1 MRALKA
7 AIAEVRRKHPRIHD
21 LVIGDLS
28 RESSGFL
35 APHKSHQSGLDA
47 DIGFYFRNQPREGP
61 RVNLSAATSA
71 MDYEANWTLIT
82 ALAGPSEE
90 ASQVEY
96 MFIGYRV
103 QEKLY
108 KWAQEKG
115 ISQKKLDWLF
125 QYPRG
130 SRSMSGLIRHEP
142 GHDNHIHIRF
152 KCPRGDA
159 CL

>member
-1 MRALKA
+1 
-7 AIAEVRRKHPRIHD
+7 
-21 LVIGDLS
+21 G
-28 RESSGFL
+28 GFL

-47 DIGFYFRNQPREGP
+47 DIGFYFKNQPKQGP
-61 RVNLSAATSA
+61 RVNLSAMTSA
-71 MDYEANWTLIT
+71 LDHELTWTLIT
-82 ALAGPSEE
+82 ALAGPNEE
-90 ASQVEY
+90 ASNVEY
-96 MFIGYRV
+96 MFIGYGV

-108 KWAQEKG
+108 KWAQKQG
-115 ISQKKLDWLF
+115 VPQKKLDWLF

-130 SRSMSGLIRHEP
+130 SRSMNGLIRHEP